1 MQIDQYG
8 FEATSEYFHRRKL
21 QPYRIAENGAVT
33 YLCFDD
39 APLRPIH
46 RVTKTATETVVEW
59 AYGAWAERESLVY
72 VPINQTLE
80 V

>member
-8 FEATSEYFHRRKL
+8 FEATSTHFQRRKL
-21 QPYRIAENGAVT
+21 QPHRVAETGDVT
-33 YLCFDD
+33 YLCFTNEE
-39 APLRPIH
+39 LRPIH
-46 RVTKTATETVVEW
+46 RITKTATETVIEW
-59 AYGAWAERESLVY
+59 AYGAWESRETLDY

>member
-8 FEATSEYFHRRKL
+8 FEATSVDFHRRKL
-21 QPYRIAENGAVT
+21 QPYRVAEAGDIT
-33 YLCFDD
+33 YLCFDNGD
-39 APLRPIH
+39 LRPIH
-46 RVTKTATETVVEW
+46 RITKTDTETVIEW
-59 AYGAWAERESLVY
+59 AYGAWADRVSLNY

>member
-1 MQIDQYG
+1 MQIDPYG
-8 FEATSEYFHRRKL
+8 FEATSVHFHHRKL
-21 QPYRIAENGAVT
+21 QPYRVAETGSVT

-39 APLRPIH
+39 GEKRPVH
-46 RVTKTATETVVEW
+46 RITKTDTETVIEW
-59 AYGAWAERESLVY
+59 AYGTWADRAILNY

>member
-8 FEATSEYFHRRKL
+8 FEATSVHFQKRKL
-21 QPYRIAENGAVT
+21 SPYRVAESGSVT

-39 APLRPIH
+39 GDLRPIH
-46 RVTKTATETVVEW
+46 RITKNATETVIEW
-59 AYGAWAERESLVY
+59 AYGAWADRESFAY